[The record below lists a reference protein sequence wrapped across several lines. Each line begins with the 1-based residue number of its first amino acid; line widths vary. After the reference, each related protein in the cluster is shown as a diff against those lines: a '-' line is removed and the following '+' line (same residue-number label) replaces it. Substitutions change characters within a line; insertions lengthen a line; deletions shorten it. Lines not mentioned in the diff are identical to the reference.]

1 MEGEWRGLVELIKP
15 ISGPFQHQKKTKKRT
30 TPNLYPHPQVLDNV
44 IEEPLLEEE
53 AEAAD
58 SGVRQPSPPGDDS
71 TSHLLSSAHEVHQ
84 AHLRIKGEHG
94 SQGQGSHEI
103 NALFSSLVGGHQTET
118 GSSAKLSNDYDL
130 NRAVTSVDAHA
141 STDNSSLSLSM
152 SPPHQVP
159 RRAPSFSSS
168 TSNVKAL
175 SLSTLQGGMKKP
187 PMRIMSLL
195 NSSVGGFGTLL
206 AKRDSPSQV
215 RSKASWD
222 EGSFPM
228 ERSNSRQPSDE
239 PETSRDSLARPLS
252 GDLRSNLG
260 SAPGPPVVPRTQ
272 SIDLREAFNNLTEG
286 LLSGAPDSI
295 KKADETND
303 EPPIKPHH
311 SVHHSDDEPSTSENI
326 NRTMT
331 SNANKSRGSR
341 DQGSAAVPVHT
352 FVSGRRLSIS
362 MMTPFGTSMLAGEKQ
377 QTTVWHEMV
386 AGRIPH
392 PSGNGSV
399 VILMQSDVTQRTRL
413 EASIVELSEAQ
424 CSMLSSVFPRHI
436 IEFLSL
442 IKMESIPAH
451 IAEVARTHEDVTIMF
466 MDIVGFTSMSKEVNA
481 NQVMTL
487 LNTLF
492 TMFDKLAGAH
502 KVHKVETAGDCYIV
516 AGGILEPAEIDG
528 FSE

>member
-1 MEGEWRGLVELIKP
+1 
-15 ISGPFQHQKKTKKRT
+15 
-30 TPNLYPHPQVLDNV
+30 
-44 IEEPLLEEE
+44 
-53 AEAAD
+53 
-58 SGVRQPSPPGDDS
+58 
-71 TSHLLSSAHEVHQ
+71 
-84 AHLRIKGEHG
+84 
-94 SQGQGSHEI
+94 
-103 NALFSSLVGGHQTET
+103 
-118 GSSAKLSNDYDL
+118 
-130 NRAVTSVDAHA
+130 
-141 STDNSSLSLSM
+141 
-152 SPPHQVP
+152 
-159 RRAPSFSSS
+159 
-168 TSNVKAL
+168 
-175 SLSTLQGGMKKP
+175 
-187 PMRIMSLL
+187 
-195 NSSVGGFGTLL
+195 
-206 AKRDSPSQV
+206 
-215 RSKASWD
+215 
-222 EGSFPM
+222 
-228 ERSNSRQPSDE
+228 
-239 PETSRDSLARPLS
+239 
-252 GDLRSNLG
+252 
-260 SAPGPPVVPRTQ
+260 
-272 SIDLREAFNNLTEG
+272 
-286 LLSGAPDSI
+286 
-295 KKADETND
+295 
-303 EPPIKPHH
+303 
-311 SVHHSDDEPSTSENI
+311 
-326 NRTMT
+326 MT